1 MVDRIKPSSEQKTL
15 LGRGREGQE
24 GRQGWDVISGREGV
38 IRAHRMMSRS
48 SGWWKLTRTGLI
60 VSDEKGKK

>member
-15 LGRGREGQE
+15 LGREREGQE
-24 GRQGWDVISGREGV
+24 GRQGWDVSSGREEG
-38 IRAHRMMSRS
+38 IRAHQMMNRS

-60 VSDEKGKK
+60 VSDEKGEK